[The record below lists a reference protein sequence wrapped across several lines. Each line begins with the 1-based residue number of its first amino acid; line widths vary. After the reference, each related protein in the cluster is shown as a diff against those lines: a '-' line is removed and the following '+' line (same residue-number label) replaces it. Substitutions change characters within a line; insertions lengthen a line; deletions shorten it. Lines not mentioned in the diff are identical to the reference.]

1 MKRGT
6 TLAIFVC
13 LILSTIANADSAV
26 PCDCSRAVGDCG
38 ARVTLDG
45 TTLVI
50 QSSKPQ
56 CSRVT
61 WYADDV
67 QRSTTVVGGRA
78 VEEWLGQ
85 SADPVLSVED
95 CFVCVDTQTD
105 ITCVFPDSSKL
116 VIPDGSAAT
125 QEDMVKASN
134 DVKTFQARANGYL
147 ECLERKF
154 TVINS
159 PEARTEHNRR
169 HNVAVERMEA
179 VAGRFNTELN
189 AYRERAQ

>member
-1 MKRGT
+1 MKRAT

-13 LILSTIANADSAV
+13 LCLSITESAESAV
-26 PCDCSRAVGDCG
+26 PCDCSRVVGDCG

-56 CSRVT
+56 CSKVT

-78 VEEWLGQ
+78 VEEWLGE
-85 SADPVLSVED
+85 SADPVISVEN
-95 CFVCVDTQTD
+95 CFVCVDTQAD
-105 ITCVFPDSSKL
+105 ITCVFPDSGKL
-116 VIPDGSAAT
+116 VLPAGSAAT
-125 QEDMVKASN
+125 QEEMVKASN
-134 DVKTFQARANGYL
+134 DVKTFQARASGYL
-147 ECLERKF
+147 ECLGRKF
-154 TVINS
+154 SVINS
-159 PEARTEHNRR
+159 PEAKMEHNRR
-169 HNVAVERMEA
+169 HNVAVDKMES
-179 VAGRFNTELN
+179 VAEHFNTELK

>member
-1 MKRGT
+1 MKRVT
-6 TLAIFVC
+6 ALAVLVC
-13 LILSTIANADSAV
+13 VFSLTIANAELSV
-26 PCDCSRAVGDCG
+26 PCDCSRVIGDCG

-67 QRSTTVVGGRA
+67 QRSTTVIGGRA

-85 SADPVLSVED
+85 SDDPVLAVED
-95 CFVCVDTQTD
+95 CFVCVDTQVE
-105 ITCVFPDSSKL
+105 INCVFPDSSKL
-116 VIPDGSAAT
+116 VIPAGSAAT
-125 QEDMVKASN
+125 QEEMVRASN
-134 DVKTFQARANGYL
+134 SMKTFQAKANGYL

-154 TVINS
+154 SVINS
-159 PEARTEHNRR
+159 PEAKIEHNRR
-169 HNVAVERMEA
+169 HNVAVDQMES
-179 VAGRFNTELN
+179 VAGRFNAELE
-189 AYRERAQ
+189 AYQEHTQ

>member
-1 MKRGT
+1 MKRVT
-6 TLAIFVC
+6 ALAILAC

-26 PCDCSRAVGDCG
+26 PCDCSRVVGDCG

-61 WYADDV
+61 WYADDM
-67 QRSTTVVGGRA
+67 QRTTTVVGGRA

-85 SADPVLSVED
+85 SADPALNVEN

-105 ITCVFPDSSKL
+105 ITCVFPDSGKL
-116 VIPDGSAAT
+116 MIPDGSAAT
-125 QEDMVKASN
+125 QQEMVKASN

-154 TVINS
+154 TVISS

-169 HNVAVERMEA
+169 HNVAVDQMQS
-179 VAGRFNTELN
+179 VAGRFNAELEAYQEHTE
-189 AYRERAQ
+189 